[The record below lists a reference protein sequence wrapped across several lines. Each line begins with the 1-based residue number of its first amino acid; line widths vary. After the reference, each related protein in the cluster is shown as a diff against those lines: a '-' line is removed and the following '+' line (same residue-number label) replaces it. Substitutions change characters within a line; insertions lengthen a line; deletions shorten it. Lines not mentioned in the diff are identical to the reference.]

1 MNMLKY
7 ICFSLA
13 LLVSLNVTA
22 QTAEEI
28 VDKNIKAMGGKD
40 KLNAIKTMKMSG
52 KLKVQ
57 GMELPMTMFLKKP
70 NTMRSETTV
79 QGMNIISAY
88 DSKSK
93 TGWMINPL
101 SGDKKAQKMNQEQTT
116 EMEDT
121 GDMMVGPLTNYKEK
135 GSTIELIGKEDLEG
149 TEVYKIMLT
158 KKNKDVVY
166 YYIDSGSF
174 LILKEA
180 SKIKFQ
186 DKEIEAETYYSN
198 YKTINGIT
206 LATSSEQKSGGQL
219 QEQITMDKIEFD
231 VQMDDSLFAM
241 PAEEPKKEDKK

>member
-1 MNMLKY
+1 MLKY
-7 ICFSLA
+7 LCFSLA
-13 LLVSLNVTA
+13 LFATVSVSS

-28 VDKNIKAMGGKD
+28 VNKNVKAMGGKD
-40 KLNAIKTMKMSG
+40 KLNAIKSMKMSG

-57 GMELPMTMFLKKP
+57 GMELPMTMYLKKP

-88 DSKSK
+88 ESKSK

-135 GSTIELIGKEDLEG
+135 GSTVELIGKEDMEG
-149 TEVYKIMLT
+149 TEVFKIMLT

-166 YYIDSGSF
+166 YYIDASTF
-174 LILKEA
+174 LILKET
-180 SKIKFQ
+180 SKVKFQ

-206 LATSSEQKSGGQL
+206 LATTSEQKSGGQL

-231 VQMDDSLFAM
+231 VPMDDALFTM
-241 PAEEPKKEDKK
+241 PAEDANKEEKK

>member
-1 MNMLKY
+1 MLKY
-7 ICFSLA
+7 LCFSLA
-13 LLVSLNVTA
+13 LFATVSVSS

-28 VDKNIKAMGGKD
+28 VNKNVKAMGGKD
-40 KLNAIKTMKMSG
+40 KLNAIKSMKMSG

-57 GMELPMTMFLKKP
+57 GMELPMTMYLKKP

-88 DSKSK
+88 ESKSK

-135 GSTIELIGKEDLEG
+135 GSTVELIGKEDMEG
-149 TEVYKIMLT
+149 TEVFKIMLT

-166 YYIDSGSF
+166 YYIDASTF
-174 LILKEA
+174 LILKET
-180 SKIKFQ
+180 SKVKFQ

-206 LATSSEQKSGGQL
+206 LATTSEQKSGGQL

-231 VQMDDSLFAM
+231 VPMDDALFAM
-241 PAEEPKKEDKK
+241 PAEDAKKEEKK

>member
-1 MNMLKY
+1 MLKY

-13 LLVSLNVTA
+13 LLAAVHVSS

-28 VDKNIKAMGGKD
+28 VDKNVKAMGGKD
-40 KLNAIKTMKMSG
+40 KLNAIKSMKMSG

-57 GMELPMTMFLKKP
+57 GMELPMTMYLKKP

-88 DSKSK
+88 ESKSK

-116 EMEDT
+116 EMEDI

-135 GSTIELIGKEDLEG
+135 GSAIELIGKEDLEG
-149 TEVYKIMLT
+149 TEVYKIMMT

-166 YYIDSGSF
+166 YFIDASSF

-180 SKIKFQ
+180 SKVKFQ

-198 YKTINGIT
+198 YKTNNGIT
-206 LATSSEQKSGGQL
+206 LAATSEQKSGGQL

-231 VQMDDSLFAM
+231 VPMDDALFVM
-241 PAEEPKKEDKK
+241 PAEDTKKEEKK